1 MGNDRRRG
9 GKGRRDA
16 GPEAPDAREARE
28 APNAREAREASAA
41 APPEPG
47 ASTSGSIEVE
57 LSSPTLPA
65 APAPRPPE
73 LSALEEPTDVSRAP
87 TTEAAQGAQA
97 ALEPLPEA
105 PDPDALEP
113 EPPHA
118 RSSALVVA
126 KRAEELLGQG
136 VSKLGEGIDTIGRGV
151 SKIGERAARVP
162 VLGESVR
169 NLGEGLSEVGASLHE
184 LPAVTKSRRGRILVR
199 SMVVAFLLVFAWI
212 SAIVM
217 LQLRD
222 SKKPDFRPLSRRIL
236 LSIRDGNAA
245 AVWADASPR
254 FQEVVR
260 EQRFIDDM
268 ADMKNT
274 LGAFRE
280 IAAVNE
286 TIVSTGPGGRIG
298 RVALTLQFERGTARA
313 NVSFHRDGGRWKLL
327 GLAVD
332 TPPEL
337 PITQE
342 SRKERSE
349 LPTEVY
355 EQAKQILQAADLA
368 ERSEP
373 RESRAE
379 RGRPATRP
387 PEADPAAERDLRSEA
402 LWDTASEVFH
412 SSITKADFVRLQ
424 RERTEA
430 LGNYK
435 GIIEYKSGSK
445 KLGDLSATFTG
456 LVEYQRAGVVS
467 VAVSFARDDERAP
480 WLLRSLKIVLPMPRL
495 DEPVEAEVDEPD
507 NEPVRPAR
515 QVTPRPAR
523 DAGAEPSPA
532 DAGLAVEPAPAD
544 AGELP
549 DAAPDG
555 P

>member
-1 MGNDRRRG
+1 MANDRRRG

-16 GPEAPDAREARE
+16 GSDAREPA
-28 APNAREAREASAA
+28 AP
-41 APPEPG
+41 APPEAAAG
-47 ASTSGSIEVE
+47 SSGSSGSIEVE

-87 TTEAAQGAQA
+87 TTEAAQAAQA
-97 ALEPLPEA
+97 ALEPLAEA

-113 EPPHA
+113 EDPHA

-136 VSKLGEGIDTIGRGV
+136 VSKIGEGIDTIGRGV
-151 SKIGERAARVP
+151 SKIGERAAKVP

-184 LPAVTKSRRGRILVR
+184 LPAVTRSRRGRVLVR

-212 SAIVM
+212 AAIVT

-245 AVWADASPR
+245 AVWAEASPR

-280 IAAVNE
+280 IAAVND

-349 LPTEVY
+349 LPAEVY
-355 EQAKQILQAADLA
+355 EQAKRLLQAADLV

-373 RESRAE
+373 RAE
-379 RGRPATRP
+379 RGRAAPRP
-387 PEADPAAERDLRSEA
+387 PVVDPAIERDQRSEA
-402 LWDTASEVFH
+402 LWDAASEVFH
-412 SSITKADFVRLQ
+412 SSITKADFMRLQ

-467 VAVSFARDDERAP
+467 VAVSFERDDERAP

-495 DEPVEAEVDEPD
+495 DESAEPEGEEPTS
-507 NEPVRPAR
+507 EPARPAR
-515 QVTPRPAR
+515 PAAARP
-523 DAGAEPSPA
+523 PA
-532 DAGLAVEPAPAD
+532 DAGPAAPATAPTPQAPSEPAPSEPA
-544 AGELP
+544 P
-549 DAAPDG
+549 RQAAPTAV
-555 P
+555 PATAPTAPASTP